1 MDRRIIKKIIFV
13 ALVSFLHLIHIF
25 QECFHVG
32 WLRMSAKILHIWNDR
47 LDWLKKNRIKIFHVE
62 NMVYF
67 QQNNF
72 PSSNCLCNW
81 SCEFASRSGEV
92 CSMQHYV
99 IKHVSDLRQ
108 VGVFSGYSG
117 FLHRQSWPPRYM
129 TEILLKGVLNPHFF
143 SSSCFCNYI

>member
-1 MDRRIIKKIIFV
+1 MDRRIIQKILFV
-13 ALVSFLHLIHIF
+13 ALVLFSSSYTHIS
-25 QECFHVG
+25 
-32 WLRMSAKILHIWNDR
+32 RMFPSWMNKNVRQILHIWNDS
-47 LDWLKKNRIKIFHVE
+47 LDWLKKNRIKIFHIE

-67 QQNNF
+67 QKNNF

-99 IKHVSDLRQ
+99 IKFVSDLRQ
-108 VGVFSGYSG
+108 VGVFSGNSG

-129 TEILLKGVLNPHFF
+129 TEILLKGVLNPHLF